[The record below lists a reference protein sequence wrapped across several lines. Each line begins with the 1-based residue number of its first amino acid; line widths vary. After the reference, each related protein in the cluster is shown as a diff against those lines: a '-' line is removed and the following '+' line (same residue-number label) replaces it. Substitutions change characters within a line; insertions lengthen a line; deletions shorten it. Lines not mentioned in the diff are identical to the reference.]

1 MSGSLEVV
9 TVTNGDDSHLDD
21 QQIDQ
26 LKLDYQQTNMYIT
39 MLANSRLLP
48 LTLLP
53 ALTAAAITILT
64 RFDNPRTVIALGLL
78 GFFISFGLILHD
90 MHIAAQHSAA
100 VYRAE
105 SIERLLKLPAFKEK
119 QVGGLFNETPKH
131 IVLTQPESSKK
142 PFRLR
147 HRNFIS
153 LIYGVVIGGWVHV
166 FVHAFIRTLPSGW
179 QPSEVATDL
188 GSTVLAAAV
197 AVLATWRLT
206 RIIEHNEAE

>member
-1 MSGSLEVV
+1 M
-9 TVTNGDDSHLDD
+9 TNGDDSHLDD

-39 MLANSRLLP
+39 MLANGRLLP

-53 ALTAAAITILT
+53 ALTASAITILT
-64 RFDNPRTVIALGLL
+64 RFDNPRTVIALGLVGL
-78 GFFISFGLILHD
+78 FVSFGLILHD
-90 MHIAAQHSAA
+90 IHIGAQHSAA

-131 IVLTQPESSKK
+131 IVLTQPEPSKK
-142 PFRLR
+142 HLRLF

-166 FVHAFIRTLPSGW
+166 FVHAIIRSLPSGW

-197 AVLATWRLT
+197 AVLTTWRLT
-206 RIIEHNEAE
+206 RVIEHNEAELPDKDRE

>member
-1 MSGSLEVV
+1 MTKGEDSRLE
-9 TVTNGDDSHLDD
+9 D

-26 LKLDYQQTNMYIT
+26 LKLDYQQTNTYIT

-53 ALTAAAITILT
+53 ALTGAAITILT
-64 RFDNPRTVIALGLL
+64 RFDNPRTVIILGLVGL
-78 GFFISFGLILHD
+78 FVSLGLIMHD
-90 MHIAAQHSAA
+90 IQIAAQDSAA

-142 PFRLR
+142 PMRLR

-166 FVHAFIRTLPSGW
+166 LVHALTRSLPSGW

-188 GSTVLAAAV
+188 GSTMLAAAV
-197 AVLATWRLT
+197 AVLAAWRFT
-206 RIIEHNEAE
+206 RVIEHNEADLPDKDRE

>member
-1 MSGSLEVV
+1 M
-9 TVTNGDDSHLDD
+9 TNGGDSHLDD
-21 QQIDQ
+21 KQIDQ

-39 MLANSRLLP
+39 MLANRRLLP
-48 LTLLP
+48 LTFLP

-64 RFDNPRTVIALGLL
+64 RFDNPRTVITLGLI
-78 GFFISFGLILHD
+78 GIFISFGLIMHD
-90 MHIAAQHSAA
+90 IQIAAQHSAA

-142 PFRLR
+142 HLRLR
-147 HRNFIS
+147 QRNFIS

-166 FVHAFIRTLPSGW
+166 LVHAIIRSLPSGW

-197 AVLATWRLT
+197 AILAAWRFS
-206 RIIEHNEAE
+206 RVIEHNEADLPDKDRE

>member
-1 MSGSLEVV
+1 M
-9 TVTNGDDSHLDD
+9 TNGDDSHLDD

-39 MLANSRLLP
+39 MLANNRLLP

-53 ALTAAAITILT
+53 ALTGAAIAILT
-64 RFDNPRTVIALGLL
+64 KFDNPRTVIALALVGL
-78 GFFISFGLILHD
+78 FVSFGLILHD
-90 MHIAAQHSAA
+90 IHSAAQHSAA

-131 IVLTQPESSKK
+131 IVLTQPEAAKK
-142 PFRLR
+142 HLRLR
-147 HRNFIS
+147 QRNFIS

-166 FVHAFIRTLPSGW
+166 FVHAFTRSLPSGW
-179 QPSEVATDL
+179 QPSEVARDL

-197 AVLATWRLT
+197 AVLAAWRLS
-206 RIIEHNEAE
+206 RVIERNEAE

>member
-1 MSGSLEVV
+1 M
-9 TVTNGDDSHLDD
+9 TKGDDSHLDD

-26 LKLDYQQTNMYIT
+26 LKLDYQQTNTYIT

-53 ALTAAAITILT
+53 ALTGAAITILT
-64 RFDNPRTVIALGLL
+64 KFDNPRTVIALGLVGL
-78 GFFISFGLILHD
+78 FVSLGLILHD
-90 MHIAAQHSAA
+90 IHSAAQHSAA

-105 SIERLLKLPAFKEK
+105 SIERLLKLPAFKDKEE
-119 QVGGLFNETPKH
+119 GGLFNETPKH
-131 IVLTQPESSKK
+131 IVLSQPESSKK
-142 PFRLR
+142 PMRLR

-166 FVHAFIRTLPSGW
+166 FVHAIIRSLPSGW

-197 AVLATWRLT
+197 AILAAWRFS
-206 RIIEHNEAE
+206 RVIEHNEAELPDKDRE

>member
-1 MSGSLEVV
+1 M
-9 TVTNGDDSHLDD
+9 TKGDDSRLDD

-39 MLANSRLLP
+39 MLANGRLLP

-53 ALTAAAITILT
+53 ALTGAAIAILT
-64 RFDNPRTVIALGLL
+64 RFDNPRTVIALGLVGL
-78 GFFISFGLILHD
+78 FVSFGLILHD
-90 MHIAAQHSAA
+90 IHSAAQHSAA

-105 SIERLLKLPAFKEK
+105 SIERLLKLPAFKDKKE
-119 QVGGLFNETPKH
+119 GGLFNETPKH

-142 PFRLR
+142 PMRLR

-166 FVHAFIRTLPSGW
+166 FVHAIIRSLPSGW

-197 AVLATWRLT
+197 AIIIAWRFS
-206 RIIEHNEAE
+206 RVIKQNEFE